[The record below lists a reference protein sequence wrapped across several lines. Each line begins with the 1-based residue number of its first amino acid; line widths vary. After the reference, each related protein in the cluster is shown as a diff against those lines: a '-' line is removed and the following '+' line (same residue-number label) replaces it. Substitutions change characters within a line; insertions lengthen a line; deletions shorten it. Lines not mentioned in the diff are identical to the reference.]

1 MTATPHSSD
10 ISARTSGSL
19 MPDRFGRAFL
29 LAMQEVMG
37 EHSLQATL
45 ELAHLHRLLVNLP
58 SEGLTRSLDFA
69 IFSALNLA
77 LDEMY
82 SARGGRGMAL
92 RAGRAWLARGM
103 LQFGA
108 LAGMA
113 DPAFRTLPLDERLR
127 VGMKALAAVMSHF
140 SDQQC
145 AIEDT
150 PTSVRFIIHDSAM
163 CWGQTA
169 QRPVCHPYVGLL
181 QETALYA
188 TNGREHTVRE
198 IQCVAA
204 GADRCIFVINKHTVA

>member
-1 MTATPHSSD
+1 MTATLHSAE
-10 ISARTSGSL
+10 ISARSSGRL

-45 ELAHLHRLLVNLP
+45 ELAHLHRFHVNLP
-58 SEGLTRSLDFA
+58 SEALTRSLDFS

-77 LDEMY
+77 MDEMY
-82 SARGGRGMAL
+82 GGRGGRGMAL

-113 DPAFRTLPLDERLR
+113 DPAFRALPLDERLR
-127 VGMKALAAVMSHF
+127 VGLKALAAVLSHF

-145 AIEDT
+145 STEDT
-150 PTSVRFIIHDSAM
+150 PSSVRFIIHDSAM

-169 QRPVCHPYVGLL
+169 PRPICHPYVGLL
-181 QETALYA
+181 QETARYA
-188 TNGREHTVRE
+188 ANGREHNVRE
-198 IQCVAA
+198 IQCRAS
-204 GADRCIFVINKHTVA
+204 GADRCIFVINKHTLA